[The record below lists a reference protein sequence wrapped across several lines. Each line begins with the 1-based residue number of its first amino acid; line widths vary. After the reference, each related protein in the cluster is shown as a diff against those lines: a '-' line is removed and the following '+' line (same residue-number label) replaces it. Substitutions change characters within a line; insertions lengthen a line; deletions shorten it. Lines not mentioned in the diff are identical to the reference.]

1 MKRGSAADFLV
12 RTVLDEAFRELA
24 IANPQRAFEGY
35 ELSEEEKDILRSRD
49 HRLLGLLGEAVA
61 HKEALAEQPLQKE
74 HFDPTG
80 PTLPSLP
87 EVKLLLRLA
96 PHVPQSPG
104 SEPKVT
110 YAASLHPWPCDDE
123 LKTGPD
129 ADEQAKGQTGAAV
142 GEVGWIIR
150 IVPNV
155 VESREAGLT
164 VAYSASIH
172 PMMTDSDQTPPS
184 AREPTEELASP
195 PWNHH
200 VESSAAKTAVR
211 AVQAADP
218 GERYGKLL
226 ELVHALQTGDN
237 GG

>member
-12 RTVLDEAFRELA
+12 RTVLDEEFRELA
-24 IANPQRAFEGY
+24 LANPQRAFEGY

-61 HKEALAEQPLQKE
+61 HKGAPAEHQLQKE
-74 HFDPTG
+74 HTDPTA

-104 SEPKVT
+104 SETNVS
-110 YAASLHPWPCDDE
+110 YAASLHSWPCEEE
-123 LKTGPD
+123 LETDPD
-129 ADEQAKGQTGAAV
+129 SDEQATGQPGAAV
-142 GEVGWIIR
+142 GEVRWIVR
-150 IVPNV
+150 ITPNV
-155 VESREAGLT
+155 VESQEAGLT
-164 VAYSASIH
+164 VAYTASIH
-172 PMMTDSDQTPPS
+172 PLMADPNQVHPS
-184 AREPTEELASP
+184 VREPTQELASP

-200 VESSAAKTAVR
+200 VESTAAKTAAR
-211 AVQAADP
+211 AALAADR

-237 GG
+237 GD